1 MKRYGWLERVS
12 GVSEAGMFSRT
23 KSDTDAFPTG
33 STHDETCAEILDRL
47 DELKGLA
54 LETGDHE
61 LVDGLSHVFETFIT
75 RYCDSRHAALNT
87 RIRRHF
93 QPPKAYMN

>member
-1 MKRYGWLERVS
+1 MS
-12 GVSEAGMFSRT
+12 SRA
-23 KSDTDAFPTG
+23 KSDTDGFPTV
-33 STHDETCAEILDRL
+33 STHDETCMEILDRL

-61 LVDGLSHVFETFIT
+61 LVDGLSYVFEAFIT
-75 RYCDSRHAALNT
+75 RYCDSKHADLNT
-87 RIRRHF
+87 RMRRHF

>member
-1 MKRYGWLERVS
+1 MS
-12 GVSEAGMFSRT
+12 SRAR
-23 KSDTDAFPTG
+23 SDTNGFPAE
-33 STHDETCAEILDRL
+33 SAHDETCMEILDRL

-75 RYCDSRHAALNT
+75 RYCDSRHTALNT
-87 RIRRHF
+87 RMRRHV
-93 QPPKAYMN
+93 QPSKAYMN